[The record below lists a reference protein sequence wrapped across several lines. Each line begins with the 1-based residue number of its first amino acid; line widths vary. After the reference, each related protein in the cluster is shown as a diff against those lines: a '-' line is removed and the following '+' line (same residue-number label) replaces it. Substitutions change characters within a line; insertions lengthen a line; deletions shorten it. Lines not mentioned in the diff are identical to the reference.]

1 LEGCTVL
8 TVYCGLLLLQ
18 ISENLKDCEA
28 RQLAAK
34 DTVEKAEEKL
44 LPVQVGLITDL
55 YFLC

>member
-1 LEGCTVL
+1 
-8 TVYCGLLLLQ
+8 LLLLQ

-55 YFLC
+55 YFSISSRKFKLSLNL